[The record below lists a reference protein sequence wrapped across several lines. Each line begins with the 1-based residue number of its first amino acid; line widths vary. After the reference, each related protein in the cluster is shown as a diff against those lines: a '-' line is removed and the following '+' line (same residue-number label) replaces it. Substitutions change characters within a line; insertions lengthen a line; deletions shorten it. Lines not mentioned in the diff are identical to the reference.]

1 MDVRWDILIAAS
13 SAGLCAG
20 CAYLLHQRNS
30 HLNAVS
36 QATAFSTVSRLIDY
50 LDENEVNEIEL
61 ISVTGKVAAI
71 GGAIKSKYLDNLE
84 GVISEQQVVEHRSEW
99 SSALQRW
106 LDSES
111 LISLATN
118 QVPFSL
124 TDGVNFISVFSPNLS
139 YQSPTQ
145 IVYDKFEPKDEAS
158 AVRHLVNYVV
168 GSQVKGHQYLEKLL
182 PVETILTAIGTVK
195 RSEGELS
202 IAPPENGLPYL
213 ISRQSL
219 TEVLQ
224 DLKGGTLNPKI
235 CMVIFGAISF
245 TAISYMAYS
254 KYQKYLARKK
264 REALI
269 REMESMRDANGDST
283 ESCVVCLDNPRGTV
297 LIPCGHVCV
306 CLLCSEQVDT
316 CPVCRQ
322 EIEQIVRTY
331 NA

>member
-1 MDVRWDILIAAS
+1 MDVKWDLVIAAS
-13 SAGLCAG
+13 AAGLCAG

-30 HLNAVS
+30 HFSAVS
-36 QATAFSTVSRLIDY
+36 QATAFPTVSRLIDY
-50 LDENEVNEIEL
+50 LDENDINEIEL
-61 ISVTGKVAAI
+61 VSVTGKVAAVS
-71 GGAIKSKYLDNLE
+71 GAIKSKYLDNLD
-84 GVISEQQVVEHRSEW
+84 GVIIEQQVIEHRSEW

-145 IVYDKFEPKDEAS
+145 IVYDKFEPKDETS

-182 PVETILTAIGTVK
+182 PVDTILTAIGTVK
-195 RSEGELS
+195 RTDTELS
-202 IAPPENGLPYL
+202 IAPPVNGFPYL

-219 TEVLQ
+219 TEILQ
-224 DLKGGTLNPKI
+224 DLKGGTLNPKVFMI
-235 CMVIFGAISF
+235 IFGTISLS
-245 TAISYMAYS
+245 AISYMAYQ
-254 KYQKYLARKK
+254 KYQSYLARKK
-264 REALI
+264 REDLI
-269 REMESMRDANGDST
+269 REMESMRDSNSIQ

-306 CLLCSEQVDT
+306 CLLCSQQVDT
-316 CPVCRQ
+316 CPVCRHD
-322 EIEQIVRTY
+322 IEQIVRTY

>member
-1 MDVRWDILIAAS
+1 MDVRWDIVIAAS

-30 HLNAVS
+30 HYSAVS
-36 QATAFSTVSRLIDY
+36 QATSFPTVSRLIDY
-50 LDENEVNEIEL
+50 LDENEINEIEL
-61 ISVTGKVAAI
+61 ISVTGKVFASGAAI
-71 GGAIKSKYLDNLE
+71 PSKYLDNLE
-84 GVISEQQVVEHRSEW
+84 GVLSEQQVVEHRSEW

-145 IVYDKFEPKDEAS
+145 IVYDKFEPKDETS

-168 GSQVKGHQYLEKLL
+168 GSQVKGHQYLERLL

-195 RSEGELS
+195 RTESSLS
-202 IAPPENGLPYL
+202 IEPPANGFPYL
-213 ISRQSL
+213 LSRQSL
-219 TEVLQ
+219 TEILQ
-224 DLKGGTLNPKI
+224 DLKGGTFTPKVF
-235 CMVIFGAISF
+235 MVFFGSISLGAI
-245 TAISYMAYS
+245 AYMAYQR
-254 KYQKYLARKK
+254 YQSYLTRKK

-269 REMESMRDANGDST
+269 REMESMRDSNSSQ

-306 CLLCSEQVDT
+306 CLLCSEQVET

-322 EIEQIVRTY
+322 DIDQIVRTY